1 MGREVKDRHPAI
13 VCRCNDVTV
22 EDVERAIEAGCR
34 DLECLR
40 KVLRIGMG
48 PCQGRTCI
56 PILIRILARKLGKKP
71 SELGIPTVRAPIIP
85 VPINLFLKALELE
98 EREGDS
104 E

>member
-1 MGREVKDRHPAI
+1 MGREVKHPTI

-22 EDVERAIEAGCR
+22 EDVERAIEEGCR

-71 SELGIPTVRAPIIP
+71 SELGLPMVRAPIIP
-85 VPINLFLKALELE
+85 LPANLLLKSVDAE
-98 EREGDS
+98 EGD
-104 E
+104 EG